1 VGRNFWCRN
10 CSKSRNH
17 VGLWGNRGKHKE
29 TDDLVYS
36 CTACGHL
43 RTDDI
48 VELQKGTVVYDSFDE
63 DDTKTLSRDG
73 FLSEGENQ

>member
-17 VGLWGNRGKHKE
+17 VGLWGNRGKHEE
-29 TDDLVYS
+29 TDDLVYR

-48 VELQKGTVVYDSFDE
+48 VELEKRTTVYDSFNE
-63 DDTKTLSRDG
+63 DSTKTLSRDG
-73 FLSEGENQ
+73 FLSKGDTE